1 MSRTSGLRLRLLL
14 RLSLGLGLI
23 VVLIS
28 GNICGPI
35 GPRRG
40 ELQMSIAHDPSD
52 GWGVISTD
60 PSWPGR
66 VSVSPKRGRP
76 ATGAKSAA
84 ERKRAE
90 RARKK
95 EKGDG
100 ILSD

>member
-1 MSRTSGLRLRLLL
+1 MGIKYEDVFVY
-14 RLSLGLGLI
+14 SLPLPVKPVGEGDVFTDGRSDPFI
-23 VVLIS
+23 PPAAVEVV
-28 GNICGPI
+28 
-35 GPRRG
+35 R
-40 ELQMSIAHDPSD
+40 
-52 GWGVISTD
+52 
-60 PSWPGR
+60 
-66 VSVSPKRGRP
+66 RGRP